1 MLLSASLAIMD
12 EVLRNPSR
20 LTKSSYLFENDPN
33 TVKTELTRAMEKTK
47 TRYDISVLS
56 ILPVLTG
63 HL

>member
-1 MLLSASLAIMD
+1 MD

-47 TRYDISVLS
+47 TRYDISVLL
-56 ILPVLTG
+56 ILPVLTVN
-63 HL
+63 L